1 MSAVAVTAVWLD
13 DLTDARVREWLMG
26 PADDPELGGWLGAYQ
41 GWLQA
46 LQQAQQF
53 GPLPRDDARRQA
65 AAAAEAAARTHWH
78 AVLDATLQEV
88 WNAAMAPLAAALA
101 NSSISQSP
109 NPSISNL
116 QSPLTLIPTGLLG
129 LLPLHA
135 AWRADPAAASG
146 RRYFLDDYV
155 VRYAPSATALGHA
168 AQTAATAAA
177 ERLLAI
183 DEPAVAGAGR
193 LPNSAR
199 EVAAVAGHFTAPTL
213 LAHAAATRTAVL
225 ARLADAQVVHFS
237 CHGANNWG
245 DPLASGLLMAGGDL
259 LTVADVLELRLGGAR
274 LATLSAC
281 ETGIPGASLPDE
293 AVMLPSALLQA
304 GYAGVAASLWTVS
317 DISTAMLMAYFYKL
331 WRDDGIE
338 PPAALVLAQRWLR
351 DSSNGEKQA
360 FFAGYAP
367 ELAGELKMGMAVAVE
382 FFVAVRK
389 QGLVEERSFAAPFHW
404 AAFYY
409 TGA

>member
-1 MSAVAVTAVWLD
+1 
-13 DLTDARVREWLMG
+13 
-26 PADDPELGGWLGAYQ
+26 
-41 GWLQA
+41 
-46 LQQAQQF
+46 
-53 GPLPRDDARRQA
+53 
-65 AAAAEAAARTHWH
+65 
-78 AVLDATLQEV
+78 
-88 WNAAMAPLAAALA
+88 
-101 NSSISQSP
+101 
-109 NPSISNL
+109 
-116 QSPLTLIPTGLLG
+116 
-129 LLPLHA
+129 
-135 AWRADPAAASG
+135 
-146 RRYFLDDYV
+146 V

-168 AQTAATAAA
+168 AQTAATAGA

-225 ARLADAQVVHFS
+225 AQLADAQVVHFS
-237 CHGANNWG
+237 CHGANDWG
-245 DPLASGLLMAGGDL
+245 DPLASGLFMAGGEL
-259 LTVADVLELRLGGAR
+259 LTVADVLALRLGGAR

-281 ETGIPGASLPDE
+281 ETGIPGSKLPDE

-331 WRDDGIE
+331 WRDDGVD

-367 ELAGELKMGMAVAVE
+367 ELASELKMGMAMAVE

-389 QGLVEERSFAAPFHW
+389 QGLVEERSFAAPYHW
-404 AAFYY
+404 AAFYF